1 MSVLRMRV
9 FSTAFK
15 VEAVRRLEGGEA
27 LAKVSRELGIARK
40 LLYEWRSAWRREGVG
55 GLNRKR
61 GPKPGGRRRV
71 LDRPRL
77 ELGSGNSAVEA
88 ATPAGELQQ
97 SKARIAEL
105 ERTIGRQQ
113 VDLDFF
119 RKALRLIDA
128 PQPGTPP
135 RGAVA
140 STRSSKR

>member
-1 MSVLRMRV
+1 MPDRGMRV

-15 VEAVRRLEGGEA
+15 VDVVQRLEAGEA
-27 LAKVSRELGIARK
+27 LASVSKELGIARK
-40 LLYEWRSAWRREGVG
+40 LLYEWRSAWRRLGVA

-61 GPKPGGRRRV
+61 GPKPGRRRRS
-71 LDRPRL
+71 DRPPS
-77 ELGSGNSAVEA
+77 ESSVAKGG
-88 ATPAGELQQ
+88 TPAGELERAE
-97 SKARIAEL
+97 ARIAEL

-119 RKALRLIDA
+119 RKALRLTDA
-128 PQPGTPP
+128 PQPGKLA